1 MYFHGILLI
10 KKLHSFDKQ
19 ITCFKKKK
27 KDILN
32 NHVKKNR
39 AIRMMSEAELARLA
53 NLSVQNIDRI
63 KKGRECRLDTR
74 RKIIIVWDI
83 NGIKK
88 VMFSHSTDLR
98 LSS

>member
-32 NHVKKNR
+32 NHVKK
-39 AIRMMSEAELARLA
+39 IEKYE
-53 NLSVQNIDRI
+53 
-63 KKGRECRLDTR
+63 
-74 RKIIIVWDI
+74 
-83 NGIKK
+83 
-88 VMFSHSTDLR
+88 
-98 LSS
+98 